1 MKNVLIVVF
10 IICFGLASWY
20 AVGLYGDIMLRKQYK
35 EDIAEINRVNYEL
48 FNVELWKREALNI
61 FEKKIKEF
69 EISNEMYGFLDDQ
82 VQAYLNTMYDRY
94 IESGELVEMISQ
106 QLEESGTVNKMFLN
120 IIKKNVS
127 EQVDQM
133 DLRIQIPG
141 LSKQV
146 IDEIKSNEPL
156 IKSYM
161 QAELLRLVLDDS
173 SREMVDRRSLIYNKY
188 LMNDLAETEAYLNT
202 EVANHDNKISTKT
215 KYLLLELGFLFIISI
230 LMYRQSYEL
239 ATGGLTLI
247 SILLLILG
255 VSLPMIDIDA
265 RLDSFVF
272 DLLGEPISFDEQ
284 VIYFQSK
291 SIVEVTKTLW
301 LSGGV
306 DLKAVGTLVLLFSIV
321 FPFFKLLL
329 SAGYLF
335 IDSFRSNRVVQ
346 NIIFHLGKW
355 SMADVFVVAIFM
367 AYIGMYGIITSQLSS
382 IDQNDGGFI
391 VETLNYSQ
399 LSLGAFFFTTYTILS
414 IIIGIIINRRSITD
428 SDV

>member
-1 MKNVLIVVF
+1 MKNLLIGAFMV
-10 IICFGLASWY
+10 CFGLASWY
-20 AVGLYGDIMLRKQYK
+20 AVGLYNDVMLRKQYK
-35 EDIAEINRVNYEL
+35 EDVAEINRVNYEL
-48 FNVELWKREALNI
+48 FNVELWKREALSI

-69 EISNEMYGFLDDQ
+69 EISNEMYSFLDLQ
-82 VQAYLNTMYDRY
+82 VQSYLNTMYDEY
-94 IESGELVEMISQ
+94 IESGELVNMISD
-106 QLEESGTVNKMFLN
+106 QLESSGTVNKMFLN

-127 EQVDQM
+127 EQVGQM
-133 DLRIQIPG
+133 DLRKQIPG

-146 IDEIKSNEPL
+146 INEIKSNEPL
-156 IKSYM
+156 IKTYM
-161 QAELLRLVLDDS
+161 QQELLRLVLDDS
-173 SREMVDRRSLIYNKY
+173 TRDMVDRRSLIYKKY
-188 LMNDLAETEAYLNT
+188 SLSELDETEDYLNAQIV
-202 EVANHDNKISTKT
+202 EHDATIDRKST
-215 KYLLLELGFLFIISI
+215 YLFLSIGILLLISMM
-230 LMYRQSYEL
+230 MYRSSYEL
-239 ATGGLTLI
+239 ATGGLTLA

-272 DLLGEPISFDEQ
+272 DLLGEPVSFDEQ

-301 LSGGV
+301 RSGGI

-321 FPFFKLLL
+321 FPFFKLIL

-335 IDSFRSNRVVQ
+335 TSSLRSNKIVQ

-382 IDQNDGGFI
+382 IDQNNDGFI

-399 LSLGAFFFTTYTILS
+399 LSLGAFFFTAYTVLS
-414 IIIGIIINRRSITD
+414 IIIGIIINLKQ
-428 SDV
+428 

>member
-10 IICFGLASWY
+10 IICFGLASWF
-20 AVGLYGDIMLRKQYK
+20 AFGLYGDVMLRKHYK

-48 FNVELWKREALNI
+48 FNAELWKREALDI
-61 FEKKIKEF
+61 FETKIKEF

-82 VQAYLNTMYDRY
+82 VQAYLNTMYERY
-94 IESGELVEMISQ
+94 IESGELVEMIFQ
-106 QLEESGTVNKMFLN
+106 QLEDSGTANKMFLN

-127 EQVDQM
+127 AQIGQM
-133 DLRIQIPG
+133 DLRKQIPG

-146 IDEIKSNEPL
+146 IDEIKLDEPL

-173 SREMVDRRSLIYNKY
+173 SREMVDRRYLIYNKY
-188 LMNDLAETEAYLNT
+188 LMNDLADTEAYLNT
-202 EVANHDNKISTKT
+202 QIANYDSKISTNT
-215 KYLLLELGFLFIISI
+215 KYSLFGLGFLLIISI
-230 LMYRQSYEL
+230 LIYRQSYEL

-306 DLKAVGTLVLLFSIV
+306 DLKAVGTLLLLFSIV

-335 IDSFRSNRVVQ
+335 IHSFRLNRVVQ

-382 IDQNDGGFI
+382 IDQNDGGLI

-428 SDV
+428 ADV